1 MFEGWRFAASI
12 FPIRKPNGENNNVA
26 GQENAKENH
35 DKNYC
40 ATRHEAIAAGV
51 AQLSSVRP
59 SDYSFRLVYSC
70 RDFELV
76 ITLVGSQSISRLVA
90 KLPINVSGVIPLI
103 LQRFLNIYNYFIRRQ
118 IVIGKDR
125 TRQYM

>member
-1 MFEGWRFAASI
+1 MYR
-12 FPIRKPNGENNNVA
+12 
-26 GQENAKENH
+26 
-35 DKNYC
+35 
-40 ATRHEAIAAGV
+40 
-51 AQLSSVRP
+51 
-59 SDYSFRLVYSC
+59 RLVYSC

-90 KLPINVSGVIPLI
+90 KLAINVSGVIALI

-125 TRQYM
+125 AVIEVADKRRIVTPRWKPVAAVPIPITAPIWPTYIRDGAVMGAPIPAIVPDTMVSRVQRMRIPVA